1 MRVKCLVLVRHVRS
15 RLRRGWNGIACVGV
29 CCAGCIGS
37 CSRFSG
43 RLGRGKSDAMAGA
56 FGVSGVSDSLDTPPI
71 GAIGTEGAA
80 AGRAAGMDGSG
91 VFHADTVCS
100 IRADRAEFPGRF
112 SDTRKFSSACFS
124 ACPSFDVSCSP
135 MSFRAAEF
143 RQLTA
148 LSCMFHDI
156 PRRHCDRRR
165 RTER

>member
-1 MRVKCLVLVRHVRS
+1 MFEAGSGVDGTVLRVSVFVALAVLAPAAGYSFDISECPLYDPERS
-15 RLRRGWNGIACVGV
+15 AVITP
-29 CCAGCIGS
+29 
-37 CSRFSG
+37 
-43 RLGRGKSDAMAGA
+43 MAGA

-148 LSCMFHDI
+148 LSCMFHD
-156 PRRHCDRRR
+156 HSAQ
-165 RTER
+165 TL